1 MNTVKIRINKA
12 NKNYQQISA
21 LSKALKE
28 LENALLFIFAYLR
41 MKYILH
47 IDLFAI
53 ELNAITLSDYRLI
66 REIVKEIYFYIFD
79 LYLKTLANRNM

>member
-28 LENALLFIFAYLR
+28 LENALLFICAYLR

-47 IDLFAI
+47 IDLFAM
-53 ELNAITLSDYRLI
+53 ELNAITLFDYRLI
-66 REIVKEIYFYIFD
+66 REIVKEIFFYIFD